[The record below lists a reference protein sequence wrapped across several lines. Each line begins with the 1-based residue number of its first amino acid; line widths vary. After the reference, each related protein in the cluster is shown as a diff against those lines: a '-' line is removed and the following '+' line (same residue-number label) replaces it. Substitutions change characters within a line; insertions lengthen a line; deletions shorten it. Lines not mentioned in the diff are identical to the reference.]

1 MKFYFHIIMRKT
13 VIQITDG
20 RMLSNE
26 WGNDL
31 KENRDCAKLQ
41 SNSFDIFIF
50 CRKSNNLDERSKA
63 LSFSSIYLKVFFSE
77 VFGMSITRLGVWLL
91 VIGKPPFYQNT
102 SQNCKGMVYIS
113 ENKIIWMSGAKL
125 RVSAPFRLKVFIAFR
140 SFWNV
145 ITRLGV

>member
-1 MKFYFHIIMRKT
+1 MKASSLAGPTLIKFYFHIIMRKT

-31 KENRDCAKLQ
+31 KENCAKLQ

-63 LSFSSIYLKVFFSE
+63 LSFSSIYVKVFFSE

-91 VIGKPPFYQNT
+91 IIGKPHSSKT
-102 SQNCKGMVYIS
+102 LCK
-113 ENKIIWMSGAKL
+113 
-125 RVSAPFRLKVFIAFR
+125 IA
-140 SFWNV
+140 N
-145 ITRLGV
+145 